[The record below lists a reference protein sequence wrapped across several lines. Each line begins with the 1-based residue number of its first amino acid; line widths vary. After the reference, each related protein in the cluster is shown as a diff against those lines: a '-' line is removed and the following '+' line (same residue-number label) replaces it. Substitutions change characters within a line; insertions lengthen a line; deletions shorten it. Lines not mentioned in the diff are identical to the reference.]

1 MKSYHN
7 VGLIKVIFNITIG
20 LSARIAELRH
30 KVGKLVFCAIFLSGS
45 IGAQVTSNQSQAEE
59 GFEYTFNV
67 IYLDYGKKS
76 SSNLLNQGVNLSFFD
91 GGKEF
96 SIAAGAGGMS
106 RAFKYKGS
114 PNLVFYRELDSVDGE
129 KEYRPLATAKMGK
142 PGRKIVIVSSGTNGR
157 MYAAA
162 SDIGDIDFKLGSL
175 RVVNL
180 SQQETLVR
188 IGEVTQK
195 IKSMGAHNFRLKGE
209 RTRFLVRLAI
219 AAIQDGQP
227 KLIEDRRYAVNK
239 DRRKLI
245 ILHHDTANPKK
256 IGYTSFLVADDEEV
270 ENSSDD
276 KIGSLDLSDFYGEDS
291 GGGEE

>member
-1 MKSYHN
+1 M
-7 VGLIKVIFNITIG
+7 IFNMTVS
-20 LSARIAELRH
+20 LYAKLAEFGH
-30 KVGKLVFCAIFLSGS
+30 KVGKLVFCAVFLSGS
-45 IGAQVTSNQSQAEE
+45 VVAQVTSSQSQAEE

-76 SSNLLNQGVNLSFFD
+76 SSDSVIQGVNLSFFD
-91 GGKEF
+91 EGKQF
-96 SIAAGAGGMS
+96 SIAAEAGAMS
-106 RAFKYKGS
+106 RAFKYKGAS
-114 PNLVFYRELDSVDGE
+114 DLVFYRELESVDGE
-129 KEYRPLATAKMGK
+129 KEYRPLVTAKMGK
-142 PGRKIVIVSSGTNGR
+142 PGRKILIVSASPNGR
-157 MYAAA
+157 MYAVAF
-162 SDIGDIDFKLGSL
+162 DIGSIDFESDSL

-180 SQQETLVR
+180 SRQETLVR

-209 RTRFLVRLAI
+209 RRRLLVRLAI

-239 DRRKLI
+239 DRRELI

-256 IGYTSFLVADDEEV
+256 IGYTSFLVGDDEEV
-270 ENSSDD
+270 ENLSDD
-276 KIGSLDLSDFYGEDS
+276 KLDSLDISDFFGEDS

>member
-1 MKSYHN
+1 MT
-7 VGLIKVIFNITIG
+7 VGLCAK
-20 LSARIAELRH
+20 LAELGH
-30 KVGKLVFCAIFLSGS
+30 KVGKLVFCAIFLSGT
-45 IGAQVTSNQSQAEE
+45 IGAQVTSNQSEAEE

-76 SSNLLNQGVNLSFFD
+76 SSNFVIQGANLSFFD
-91 GGKEF
+91 GGKQF
-96 SIAAGAGGMS
+96 SIAAVAGGMS

-142 PGRKIVIVSSGTNGR
+142 PGRKILIVSASPNGR
-157 MYAAA
+157 MYAFAF
-162 SDIGDIDFKLGSL
+162 DIGSIDFKSGSL

-188 IGEVTQK
+188 IGEITQK
-195 IKSMGAHNFRLKGE
+195 IKPMGAYNFRLKGE

-219 AAIQDGQP
+219 ASVQDGQP

-239 DRRKLI
+239 DRRELI
-245 ILHHDTANPKK
+245 VLHQDTTNPKK
-256 IGYTSFLVADDEEV
+256 IGYTSFLVGDDEEV
-270 ENSSDD
+270 ENLSDD
-276 KIGSLDLSDFYGEDS
+276 KIDSLDISDYYGEDS
-291 GGGEE
+291 GDGDG